1 MGVYERHILPR
12 FINMACGAKT
22 LRPLRER
29 VCAGLAGEVIEVGFG
44 SGHNIAH
51 YPVAVQ
57 RVTAVEPSELAWR
70 LAAERRTESSV
81 PIERSG
87 LDGQRLPFDD
97 ATFDSAL
104 STWTMCTIPD
114 AVSALTELRRVLKPG
129 GQLHFL
135 EHGLAPDEKVRR
147 WQHRLEPIQKRVA
160 GGCTFTRQIAEMIG
174 SAGFTITDIDVFYA
188 DGEPKFAG
196 ADSLGVATA

>member
-1 MGVYERHILPR
+1 MGLYERHILPR
-12 FINMACGAKT
+12 FINVACGAKT

-44 SGHNIAH
+44 SGHNIPH

-57 RVTAVEPSELAWR
+57 RVTAVEPSELAWQ
-70 LAAERRTESSV
+70 LAAKRRTGSSV

-97 ATFDSAL
+97 ATFDTAL

-114 AVSALTELRRVLKPG
+114 AVAALTELRRVLKPG

-135 EHGLAPDEKVRR
+135 EHGLAPDEKVQR

-174 SAGFTITDIDVFYA
+174 SAGFTVTDIDVFYA
-188 DGEPKFAG
+188 EGEPKFAG

>member
-1 MGVYERHILPR
+1 MGLYERHILPR

-44 SGHNIAH
+44 SGHNIPH

-57 RVTAVEPSELAWR
+57 RVTAVEPSELAWQ
-70 LAAERRTESSV
+70 LAAKRRGESSV

-114 AVSALTELRRVLKPG
+114 AVAALTELRRVLKPG

-135 EHGLAPDEKVRR
+135 EHGLAPDEKVQR
-147 WQHRLEPIQKRVA
+147 WQHRLEPLQKRVA

>member
-1 MGVYERHILPR
+1 MGLYERHILPR

-29 VCAGLAGEVIEVGFG
+29 VCAGLSGEVIEVGFG
-44 SGHNIAH
+44 SGHNIPH

-57 RVTAVEPSELAWR
+57 RVTAVEPSELAWQ

-97 ATFDSAL
+97 ATFDAAL

-114 AVSALTELRRVLKPG
+114 AIAALTELRRVLKPG

-135 EHGLAPDEKVRR
+135 EHGLAPDEKVQR
-147 WQHRLEPIQKRVA
+147 WQHRLEPLQKRVA